1 MINADIKKTKINLE
15 INLQNKF
22 VYNDPI
28 RLKQILVN
36 IIGNS
41 IKFTDEGIIAI
52 KISEYK

>member
-15 INLQNKF
+15 INLQNNS

>member
-15 INLQNKF
+15 INLQNNS

-52 KISEYK
+52 IISEYK

>member
-52 KISEYK
+52 VIS

>member
-15 INLQNKF
+15 INLQNNF

-52 KISEYK
+52 IISEYK

>member
-15 INLQNKF
+15 INLQNNF

-41 IKFTDEGIIAI
+41 IKFTDEGIITI
-52 KISEYK
+52 IISEY